1 MARPRAKI
9 DQVQFEKLCSLMCT
23 EAEIADFFGVSV
35 DTVDRWCKRT
45 YGAGFADTY
54 NKKSSKGKIALRRY
68 QLQLAEKNAAMA
80 IFLGKQWLGQ
90 NDVQSVNANVN
101 MENPLSCMTEK
112 ELRALAETNDTTAAD
127 DSG

>member
-1 MARPRAKI
+1 MARPRAEI
-9 DQVQFEKLCSLMCT
+9 DQGQFEKLCSLMCT
-23 EAEIADFFGVSV
+23 ETEIADFFGVSV

-45 YGAGFADTY
+45 YGAGFAESY

-90 NDVQSVNANVN
+90 K
-101 MENPLSCMTEK
+101 EK
-112 ELRALAETNDTTAAD
+112 ENSERANDDVAPVFNFVFKNTSMKGKD
-127 DSG
+127 E